1 MLDETEAEREARL
14 TKEANQKL
22 ETYKATTT
30 NIGTPKSFP
39 SGVGQGWHND
49 SFDHG
54 QASRGIAT
62 RNSAMDTQKPS
73 NPLAVQ
79 KSQEKPIIDAE
90 FRDVTKKDEDNIDFG
105 NKKDEEDIDFGDKKD
120 KKSDDGDNDGVDF
133 DQENKDSKGLLSKI
147 ADKYSALTGFVQKE
161 KLKNAKHKAEMREFE
176 SGADQDLDTMAHGT
190 SNNLKGGVTGS
201 KIPANYD
208 ELDSEMLTQISADN
222 VISLGKNRESI
233 IQFTG
238 TVRES
243 LEVARSRREELEQ
256 KVKVELANKR
266 KLYEI
271 DQKRAE
277 LKNKETI
284 ATYPKDAP
292 GMQPKI
298 QLMNEDVRYKR
309 DKDNMSLQNYQR
321 QAKVS
326 IAYWGEIEK
335 HLKKLHGD
343 LNGKL
348 QKMP

>member
-105 NKKDEEDIDFGDKKD
+105 DKKD

-133 DQENKDSKGLLSKI
+133 DQEKKDSKGLLSKI
-147 ADKYSALTGFVQKE
+147 AGGYQKLTGFVRDE
-161 KLKNAKHKAEMREFE
+161 KLKSAEYKSKMREFE
-176 SGADQDLDTMAHGT
+176 SNADQDLDTMAHGT
-190 SNNLKGGVTGS
+190 TSSLKGGVTGS

-298 QLMNEDVRYKR
+298 QLMNEELRYKR